1 MPNIQIIAK
10 ESHAVL
16 ADITGNSAKLTEAS
30 VVLVKVSA
38 DDVQEVTRDGTSAII
53 KLKNGEVIVIDDFFS
68 TEGPTDNS
76 LVFQDDSNKLIWV
89 QFTDAQGALLENVA
103 YQPIDSIEPLLYGH
117 SETSPW
123 AWAAVPVTAGGILWW
138 AHNRDSDNDNN
149 NPPVVNPPATPTTP
163 ATVFDDKQPI
173 TGNVSNGSSTN
184 DASPL
189 ISGTGTAGTTI
200 TVYDGNTLLGTTT
213 VGSDGKWSFTPTTP
227 LTDGTHSITYTVKD
241 AAGNESGKSPAI
253 DFTVDTIAPDTPTIA
268 PNATDDVA
276 PVIGPITAGSSTND
290 NTPTLT
296 GTGTAGEIITVYDG
310 ATKLGTATVGMDGK
324 WIFTPSP
331 ALADGSHS
339 ISYTATDKA
348 GNESGKSPAIDFTV
362 DTVAPDAPTTLP
374 VATDDVA
381 PIKGPI
387 AAGSSTND
395 NTPTLSGTG
404 TPGETITV
412 YDGNTSLG
420 TTTVGT
426 DGNWSFPTPPLTD
439 GPHSISYTATDKAGN
454 ESGKSPA
461 IDFTVDT
468 VAPDAP
474 TSTPSAIDDQAPI
487 TGLITAGSS
496 TNDNTPLLSG
506 TGTVGQTI
514 TVYDGNTA
522 LGTATVGSDGK
533 WVFTP
538 SPALTDGPHSISYTT
553 SDAAGNE
560 SGKSPSLDFT
570 VDTIAPLSAVT
581 IGSIVDDVAPMTGPV
596 ANGGFTNDTT
606 PTLSG
611 SLSVA
616 LAAGET
622 LEILR
627 DGVVVGTATVNGTTW
642 SYTDNGLTDGN
653 SYIYTARAVDAAG
666 NRGAISS
673 PYSINVDTSAPT
685 QTVTITTVNDNVEPV
700 TGPVANGGTTNDST
714 PELRGSVSAALAA
727 NEVIA
732 VYRDG
737 VKVGTATVNGTTWSY
752 TDGGLS
758 NGSSY
763 SYTARVEDAA
773 GNVGGTSDA
782 YSINIQTAGSNTT
795 VSIGAI
801 VDDVEPVTGTVAN
814 GGFTNDTSPTLNGS
828 ISSGLVGTEQV
839 IVYRDGVQVGTA
851 TVNGTS
857 WSYTD
862 SAVTE
867 GSHTYTAAIVDDA
880 GNSGTV
886 SSGYTINVDT
896 TAPVQTV
903 TITQAIDNVDP
914 VTGTIPANGVT
925 NDDTPEIQ
933 GTLSSGL
940 SGTEQV
946 IVYRDGV
953 AVGVATVNGTSWSY
967 TDGSLASGSTYTYT
981 AKVVDAAGNSS
992 ASSNE
997 LTFSINTSGVNQT
1010 TTILSVVDDQ
1020 APVTGNVANGG
1031 FTNDTTPTINGSINT
1046 ALGNGDKVEVLR
1058 DGVVIGTATVTG
1070 TSWSYTD
1077 MGLVDGS
1084 SYSYTARV
1092 VNNAGTSG
1100 ALSGSYII
1108 NVDTTAPLQTTT
1120 IEHYIDDQLPKDG
1133 TFDFSVPTNDTS
1145 PAIQGTVSGALG
1157 SGEVVAIYRD
1167 GVYLG
1172 NATVVGGIWSFQ
1184 DSGLMNGSY
1193 SYTAQVQDA
1202 AGNAGASSQAT
1213 LKIDTVPPAAPLGT
1227 FNASG
1232 SEISGTAEAGSV
1244 VKVKD
1249 LNGNVLGSA
1258 TADSNGN
1265 YKVTLADPLNDAE
1278 KVKITATDKAGNESQ
1293 ATDLTAPNVIIDA
1306 VNNVVSTTIDFEY
1319 PTTTQT
1325 FNDVIKASWLLN
1337 VAGLP
1342 VISTGTTSGTFTVGP
1357 NTIADANFTVSSSAV
1372 LSLLDGVSLTLSK
1385 QNSDGTWT
1393 VIANNSS
1400 GGLLD
1405 LLGLL
1410 GQTATITI
1418 KDLTSGNY
1426 RLDFNTNALVGLGGS
1441 IDVDVSLTNRDTSTD
1456 PTVTAVKTIT
1466 GNVITDNDASNGQDQ
1481 VTSQTKVT
1489 AVNGQTVAADGTTT
1503 IVGEHGTLTVKAD
1516 GSYSYTPKSD
1526 ITGIG
1531 KTDVFT
1537 YTITDASSGKSD
1549 TAKLIVQIGTNSDLD
1564 LTWKPNDPEADA
1576 TSVVATNNEDTVGVG
1591 ATNTETTVTGPSI
1604 NESWIVGLGG
1614 SKEVISQTI
1623 TIAQGNLGAIE
1634 IGLSTG
1640 SLVGLGGAASI
1651 QFQKL
1656 VNTTWTT
1663 VNTISASSLA
1673 DLIGLF
1679 PNGNGKVYDDLEAG
1693 QYRYILNYTRG
1704 ISVGGSV
1711 SVSSEVTSTDLDSY
1725 TVTSR
1730 ETVTGNVLTEDT
1742 GSGTDKVASAFTE
1755 LSISTNGN
1763 SYTTV
1768 SSTGTTIQGVHGT
1781 LVIKSDGSY
1790 TYTPNTTLTGGGE
1803 DQFTYKLT
1811 APNGDESTATL
1822 TFNAGFVYNTSAGAD
1837 IITSSAGDDT
1847 FTTNAGA
1854 DKVIFNLLNNTDAT
1868 GGNGH
1873 DTWTDFS
1880 KTQGDKVD
1888 ISALLT
1894 GQSVTASNIANYVTV
1909 TKDGADTVISID
1921 RDGTG
1926 TTYQSTELLTL
1937 KNVNTTLDELLQNNH
1952 LIY

>member
-1 MPNIQIIAK
+1 M
-10 ESHAVL
+10 
-16 ADITGNSAKLTEAS
+16 
-30 VVLVKVSA
+30 
-38 DDVQEVTRDGTSAII
+38 
-53 KLKNGEVIVIDDFFS
+53 
-68 TEGPTDNS
+68 
-76 LVFQDDSNKLIWV
+76 
-89 QFTDAQGALLENVA
+89 
-103 YQPIDSIEPLLYGH
+103 
-117 SETSPW
+117 
-123 AWAAVPVTAGGILWW
+123 WW

-1679 PNGNGKVYDDLEAG
+1679 QNGNGKVYDDLEAG